1 VSAPSNPT
9 QNSRQE
15 LALRYVLV
23 PRVRPMII
31 GSIPYLLIDDYI
43 AASITSKTHDYRDKM
58 YYTATVN
65 AAVASEKAVINSLN
79 GLPLAPG
86 FNFYADA
93 LASIVKE
100 MILRAFKM
108 KYPDLPLPKLE
119 KYEEKGA
126 FEEIAELIY
135 TKLTNELKRGFDRDS
150 IEAMAKLDAAE
161 LLLQVYIKFFEDM
174 GVIRVLS

>member
-1 VSAPSNPT
+1 VSVSSGPRP
-9 QNSRQE
+9 QQE
-15 LALRYVLV
+15 LALKNVLV

-31 GSIPYLLIDDYI
+31 GSIPYMLIDDYI
-43 AASITSKTHDYRDKM
+43 SASITSKTHDYRDKQ
-58 YYTATVN
+58 YLNATIN

-79 GLPLAPG
+79 SLQLAPG

-135 TKLTNELKRGFDRDS
+135 MKLENELTRGYDRGTL
-150 IEAMAKLDAAE
+150 EAMARLAAAE
-161 LLLQVYIKFFEDM
+161 LLLQIYIKFFEDM

>member
-1 VSAPSNPT
+1 MSASSGSPPT
-9 QNSRQE
+9 SQQE
-15 LALRYVLV
+15 LALRNVLV
-23 PRVRPMII
+23 PRARPMII

-43 AASITSKTHDYRDKM
+43 SASIASKTHDYHDKV

-100 MILRAFKM
+100 MILRAFKTR
-108 KYPDLPLPKLE
+108 YPDLPLPKLD
-119 KYEEKGA
+119 KYEDKGA
-126 FEEIAELIY
+126 FEEIASLLFE
-135 TKLTNELKRGFDRDS
+135 KFAEENKRLDADS
-150 IEAMAKLDAAE
+150 VDKMAKLAAAE

>member
-1 VSAPSNPT
+1 MSAPSSPP
-9 QNSRQE
+9 QSPRQE
-15 LALRYVLV
+15 LALRYVMV

-43 AASITSKTHDYRDKM
+43 AASIASKTHDYRDKM

-100 MILRAFKM
+100 MILRAFKV

-119 KYEEKGA
+119 NIEEKGA

-135 TKLTNELKRGFDRDS
+135 TKLSNELKRGYDRES
-150 IEAMAKLDAAE
+150 IEAIAKLDTAE
-161 LLLQVYIKFFEDM
+161 LLLQVYIKFFEVH
-174 GVIRVLS
+174 GRS